1 MAPAGMFTVQ
11 KTARRLN
18 RSVEQVRC
26 YLREGKLQG
35 ERIGQQ
41 WFVPEETI
49 NGRQQNDR
57 QQQRRELFEQIK
69 QEREAIA
76 KRLGYRFDIEKL
88 IDEAREGLP

>member
-1 MAPAGMFTVQ
+1 MLTVQ

-18 RSVEQVRC
+18 RSVEQVRR

>member
-1 MAPAGMFTVQ
+1 MVPAGMLTVQ
-11 KTARRLN
+11 ETARRLN
-18 RSVEQVRC
+18 RSVEQVRR